1 MMIDAIL
8 AFDLARDLPVPFAW
22 NGKRMRRSTFR
33 ERKRRD
39 DRVANSISARG
50 GLRDAQGRGRF
61 RLGRSAKF
69 VAVMVLTVVLSACAA
84 SDEGKSITFTD
95 DRGVSSQ
102 PFPRNYRTEV
112 LAFLKTYL
120 NNPVGVRDAVMA
132 EPVERVVGGR
142 QRYVVCLRFSPRES
156 DGGYREPRE
165 RAMLFVDGRLD
176 RILENAAEPCA
187 GLAYAPFA
195 ELEKMTR

>member
-1 MMIDAIL
+1 
-8 AFDLARDLPVPFAW
+8 
-22 NGKRMRRSTFR
+22 
-33 ERKRRD
+33 
-39 DRVANSISARG
+39 
-50 GLRDAQGRGRF
+50 LR
-61 RLGRSAKF
+61 RSAKF
-69 VAVMVLTVVLSACAA
+69 AAMMLLPIALSACAA
-84 SDEGKSITFTD
+84 SDEVKSITYTD

-102 PFPRNYRTEV
+102 PFPKNYRAEV

-132 EPVERVVGGR
+132 EPVERTVGGR
-142 QRYVVCLRFSPRES
+142 LRYLACMRFSSRET

-187 GLAYAPFA
+187 GVAYAPFA
-195 ELEKMTR
+195 ELEKLTR